1 MTNEIYF
8 SESYRIYFQERNSE
22 TAYLNNFPDLVFRK
36 KQGLVFS
43 SDEAASFSNGIK
55 ISVP

>member
-43 SDEAASFSNGIK
+43 SDVFSFSNGIK
-55 ISVP
+55 VSVP